1 VPARTEAIP
10 TPDKANAFWVAGM
23 NLPVRD
29 DHPDYPAL
37 VLANYMMGGGFL
49 NSRLATRIRQKDG
62 ISYGTGSAFQSSPF
76 DSAAS
81 FTTYAIYAPENV
93 GKLERAMREELA
105 RAARDGFTDDEVA
118 QAKAGWLQSRQV
130 SRAQDA
136 SLAGLLG
143 SRAFAGRTLA
153 WDAGLEAKV
162 SALAPAQV
170 TDAFRRAVD
179 PAKLVIVRAGDW
191 SKKPAGAVP

>member
-1 VPARTEAIP
+1 
-10 TPDKANAFWVAGM
+10 
-23 NLPVRD
+23 
-29 DHPDYPAL
+29 
-37 VLANYMMGGGFL
+37 MMGGGFL
-49 NSRLATRIRQKDG
+49 NSRLSTRIRQKDG
-62 ISYGTGSAFQSSPF
+62 HQLRRGSGFQASPF
-76 DSAAS
+76 DSSAS
-81 FTTYAIYAPENV
+81 FTTFAIYAPENV

-105 RAARDGFTDDEVA
+105 RAAREGFTADEVA
-118 QAKAGWLQSRQV
+118 QAKTGWLQSRQL

-136 SLAGLLG
+136 SLASVLG

-162 SALAPAQV
+162 SALTPAQV